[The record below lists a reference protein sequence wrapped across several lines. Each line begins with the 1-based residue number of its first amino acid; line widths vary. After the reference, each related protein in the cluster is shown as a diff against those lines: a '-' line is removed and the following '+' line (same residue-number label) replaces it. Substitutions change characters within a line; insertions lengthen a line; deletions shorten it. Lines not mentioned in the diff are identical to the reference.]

1 MAVHR
6 ARLQQFEEFLESDV
20 IDLKQLR
27 KMCFKGCPF
36 ETSSS
41 RSLSWKLLLNYLP
54 RKRADWEEVL
64 AKERNAYKQFI
75 DEMIVKPG
83 SKGYGSN
90 RIDVTLSDH
99 PLNPNPESEWSTY
112 FADNEMLVQ
121 VDKDCRRLCPDLSFF
136 QQASDYPCKELN
148 DHTARV
154 ETLQKRVENSVLKS
168 ETVSRNRHGITNM
181 LPTRRRTSTDD
192 FLKLPPGQEAHW
204 EVCERILFIYAK
216 LNPGQGYVQGM
227 NEILGPIYYVFATDP
242 CEDNKAHAEA
252 DAFFCFTN
260 LMGEIRDNFI
270 KSLDDSEHGIGNLMK
285 SLMALLKEKDSRLW
299 SRLEM
304 NNLKPEFYAFR
315 WLTLLLS
322 QEFQL
327 PDVLRL
333 WDSLFSDEGR
343 FQFLIYVCCA
353 MLILIR
359 QEMFDADFS
368 MMMKLLQNYPLSD
381 VQLIVNKAAELRGDS

>member
-1 MAVHR
+1 
-6 ARLQQFEEFLESDV
+6 
-20 IDLKQLR
+20 
-27 KMCFKGCPF
+27 
-36 ETSSS
+36 
-41 RSLSWKLLLNYLP
+41 
-54 RKRADWEEVL
+54 
-64 AKERNAYKQFI
+64 
-75 DEMIVKPG
+75 MIVKPG